1 MNNDQEIYIPLK
13 ARSPDEQPRERLAK
27 YGVRNLRTS
36 ELIALILRAGCSG
49 RSAVDL
55 ADQMLQNYN
64 DDLNRISVLEL
75 NEIKANE
82 GFGIASGCSLIAAF
96 ELGRR
101 LQFSEKDNRTFDLKK
116 VSDVATLFRREY
128 GADAPEKFVAF
139 YINRRYRLLGQKLIS
154 QGGLSQTVVDPRI
167 VFKEALLLNTSAI
180 VLAHNHPEG
189 GLTPSKQDISLT
201 REMIDAGRLF
211 RIPVAEHV
219 IISSKSESGIINL
232 IDNGN

>member
-1 MNNDQEIYIPLK
+1 MAANQNIYIPLNKRK
-13 ARSPDEQPRERLAK
+13 AEEQPRERLAK
-27 YGVRNLRTS
+27 YGARNLRTS

-64 DDLNRISVLEL
+64 DDLNRISELEL
-75 NEIKANE
+75 SEIKANA

-101 LQFSEKDNRTFDLKK
+101 LQFSEKDNRPFDLKK
-116 VSDVATLFRREY
+116 VSAVATLFRREY

-139 YINRRYRLLGQKLIS
+139 YINRRYRMLGQKLIS
-154 QGGLSQTVVDPRI
+154 QGGLSQTVVDPRM
-167 VFKEALLLNTSAI
+167 VFKEALLLNASAV
-180 VLAHNHPEG
+180 VLAHNHPAG
-189 GLTPSKQDISLT
+189 DTTPSPQDINLT
-201 REMIDAGRLF
+201 KELVEAGNLF

-219 IISSKSESGIINL
+219 IISFDWANGIL
-232 IDNGN
+232 DLLKEGY